1 MTVSQ
6 TLQDIA
12 DNYGHTPF
20 CHNSYDRMIEVCKE
34 EFDFDNFLF
43 EIWKETQT
51 DARLVQKAWDAWY
64 ANNIA
69 QLQELPQE
77 WKTI

>member
-43 EIWKETQT
+43 EIWKETK
-51 DARLVQKAWDAWY
+51 DND
-64 ANNIA
+64 
-69 QLQELPQE
+69 
-77 WKTI
+77 